1 MVCVCVHIVVCVF
14 LCVLVIVSVH
24 ACVCVCM
31 QLCVCL
37 IACVCVCMQLCVC
50 LIAVGLFLQ
59 IDGCH
64 RFSINSSEILSTG
77 RHFYG
82 RRFSIDASVRE
93 MATGRCMHYSSPHT
107 LVWERTIFDIIIA

>member
-1 MVCVCVHIVVCVF
+1 MH
-14 LCVLVIVSVH
+14 
-24 ACVCVCM
+24 VCVCM
-31 QLCVCL
+31 QLCACL
-37 IACVCVCMQLCVC
+37 IT
-50 LIAVGLFLQ
+50 VGWFLQ

-93 MATGRCMHYSSPHT
+93 MATGRCMHYSSLHT
-107 LVWERTIFDIIIA
+107 LVWERTIFDLIIA